1 MQRTKCS
8 FQYNL
13 LRKIS
18 NKNYLRTAFGM
29 KCEEHINHQHQ
40 VRKAILWFSCIHMSS
55 QGTFVNSIIN
65 VPFEE
70 ENHPGP
76 SPWNCCMQPDRHPLF
91 SRLLVLGHHESSCDL
106 STSPSSFIYL
116 SFLVNFLQEKI
127 WKVLVAWRACSWA
140 NLLLFLNH

>member
-13 LRKIS
+13 LRKIF

-29 KCEEHINHQHQ
+29 KCEEHLNHQHQ
-40 VRKAILWFSCIHMSS
+40 VGKAILWFSCIHMNG

-76 SPWNCCMQPDRHPLF
+76 SP
-91 SRLLVLGHHESSCDL
+91 
-106 STSPSSFIYL
+106 
-116 SFLVNFLQEKI
+116 
-127 WKVLVAWRACSWA
+127 
-140 NLLLFLNH
+140 